1 MEKYNGWKN
10 YETWLFAI
18 HYGDYLQEEYLDLK
32 ESNPDLNAVEFL
44 NDFIEELIPS
54 EAPGF
59 LSDIIRTALESLD
72 VERLAEVLL
81 ED

>member
-10 YETWLFAI
+10 YETWLFAL

-32 ESNPDLNAVEFL
+32 ELDPDLNAVEFL
-44 NDFIEELIPS
+44 NDFIEELIQY
-54 EAPGF
+54 EAPSF